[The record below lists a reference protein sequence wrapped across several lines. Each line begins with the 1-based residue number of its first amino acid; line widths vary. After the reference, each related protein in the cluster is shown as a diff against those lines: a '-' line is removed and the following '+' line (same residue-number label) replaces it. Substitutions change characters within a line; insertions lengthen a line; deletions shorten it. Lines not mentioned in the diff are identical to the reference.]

1 MEIAGAKG
9 APGLRVAREENAM
22 GNSWRK
28 ALLGGAM
35 AVAALLVGSPS
46 SASTHAAFNGT
57 FQNTSA
63 VITDF
68 RQADGNTFIS
78 ETVHVVYAGDLSG
91 SVVEQIDLVIHPN
104 GSLNFNGVDICACT
118 LAGRSG
124 TVVFPFS
131 GTGDASGASGG
142 RFTIKGATGALADLH
157 GVGTFQ
163 SSNGGSSGSFSGD
176 YHFDP

>member
-1 MEIAGAKG
+1 M
-9 APGLRVAREENAM
+9 R
-22 GNSWRK
+22 NSWRK
-28 ALLGGAM
+28 ALLGGGM
-35 AVAALLVGSPS
+35 AVAALLVGSPG

-78 ETVHVVYAGDLSG
+78 QTVQVVYAGGLSG
-91 SVVEQIDLVIHPN
+91 SVVEQIDLVIHPD
-104 GSLNFNGVDICACT
+104 GSLNFNGVDVCVCT
-118 LAGRSG
+118 LAGTGRSG
-124 TVVFPFS
+124 TIVFPFS
-131 GTGDASGASGG
+131 GTGDATGAATG
-142 RFTIKGATGALADLH
+142 RFTIKGTGSLANLH

-163 SSNGGSSGSFSGD
+163 SSNGGSSGGFSGV

>member
-1 MEIAGAKG
+1 
-9 APGLRVAREENAM
+9 
-22 GNSWRK
+22 
-28 ALLGGAM
+28 
-35 AVAALLVGSPS
+35 
-46 SASTHAAFNGT
+46 
-57 FQNTSA
+57 
-63 VITDF
+63 
-68 RQADGNTFIS
+68 
-78 ETVHVVYAGDLSG
+78 
-91 SVVEQIDLVIHPN
+91 
-104 GSLNFNGVDICACT
+104 SLNFNGVDICACT

-176 YHFDP
+176 YNFDPYPHAHELCSGDLTAAVSCQRLGSFAVRRCGGATRSARFLIVPRTVTRVTHPFGRLRRTPPT

>member
-1 MEIAGAKG
+1 M
-9 APGLRVAREENAM
+9 R
-22 GNSWRK
+22 NSWWK
-28 ALLGGAM
+28 TLLGAAL

-46 SASTHAAFNGT
+46 SASTHVAFNST
-57 FQNTSA
+57 FQNLSA

-78 ETVHVVYAGDLSG
+78 QTVQVVYAGGLSG

-104 GSLNFNGVDICACT
+104 GSLNFNGVDVCACT

-124 TVVFPFS
+124 TVVSPFS
-131 GTGDASGASGG
+131 GTGDASGASSG
-142 RFTIKGATGALADLH
+142 RFTIKGATGALANLY

-163 SSNGGSSGSFSGD
+163 SSNGGSSGSFSGV

>member
-1 MEIAGAKG
+1 M
-9 APGLRVAREENAM
+9 R
-22 GNSWRK
+22 NSWRK
-28 ALLGGAM
+28 ALLGGGM
-35 AVAALLVGSPS
+35 AVAALLVGSPG

-104 GSLNFNGVDICACT
+104 GSLNFNGVDVCACT

>member
-9 APGLRVAREENAM
+9 PGPS
-22 GNSWRK
+22 GRK
-28 ALLGGAM
+28 GGE
-35 AVAALLVGSPS
+35 
-46 SASTHAAFNGT
+46 
-57 FQNTSA
+57 
-63 VITDF
+63 
-68 RQADGNTFIS
+68 RDGQ
-78 ETVHVVYAGDLSG
+78 L
-91 SVVEQIDLVIHPN
+91 DLVIHPN

-157 GVGTFQ
+157 GAGTFQ

-176 YHFDP
+176 YHSDPYP